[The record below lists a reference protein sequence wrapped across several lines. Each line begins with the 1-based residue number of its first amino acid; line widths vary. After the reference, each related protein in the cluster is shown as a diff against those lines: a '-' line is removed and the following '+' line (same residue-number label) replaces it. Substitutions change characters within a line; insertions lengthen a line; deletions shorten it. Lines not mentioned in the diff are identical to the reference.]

1 MDSRVC
7 PELLAPLKFPPQE
20 VLRTENMTPK
30 TILPRGAIV
39 PETTYHI
46 AEENL
51 LCNQSFSNTTAFPT
65 PHC

>member
-1 MDSRVC
+1 MSRTLGPTEV
-7 PELLAPLKFPPQE
+7 PSQE
-20 VLRTENMTPK
+20 AVHTENMTPK

-46 AEENL
+46 AEQSL